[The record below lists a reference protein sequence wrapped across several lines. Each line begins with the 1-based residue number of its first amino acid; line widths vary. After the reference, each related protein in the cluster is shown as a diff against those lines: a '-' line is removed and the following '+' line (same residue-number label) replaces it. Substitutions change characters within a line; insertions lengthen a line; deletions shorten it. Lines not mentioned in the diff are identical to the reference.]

1 MNLSCATITQSFN
14 PDSNLQLFLQNF
26 QALADNNYNN

>member
-14 PDSNLQLFLQNF
+14 TDSNLQLILRNF
-26 QALADNNYNN
+26 QALADSNSN